1 MWRASQIFNMGGE
14 VLMDKKDQRINVT
27 LFSTQEYKMV
37 EALAELHGTSL
48 SLVVAKGF
56 SEWLKRHFISEVE
69 SFFDAELHLK
79 KINSSAPT
87 TLAEPDLSFDDDI
100 DHPFCRGK

>member
-1 MWRASQIFNMGGE
+1 
-14 VLMDKKDQRINVT
+14 MDKKDQRINVT

-56 SEWLKRHFISEVE
+56 SQWLKRNFILEV
-69 SFFDAELHLK
+69 
-79 KINSSAPT
+79 
-87 TLAEPDLSFDDDI
+87 
-100 DHPFCRGK
+100 